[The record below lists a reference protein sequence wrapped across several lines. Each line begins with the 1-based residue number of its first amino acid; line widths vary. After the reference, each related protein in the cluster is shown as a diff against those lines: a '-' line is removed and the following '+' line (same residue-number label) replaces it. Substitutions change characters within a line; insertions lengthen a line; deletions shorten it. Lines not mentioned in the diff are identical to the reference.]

1 MARCRLISGCCSLQ
15 STAAIALG
23 LLTISTLRAGEPAAD
38 DTEFFE
44 KKIRPVLIE
53 HCYQCHSSKAEKLKG
68 KLLLDSKEAAR
79 KGGESG
85 PAIVPGDPDASLVV
99 QALRYENFEMPPK
112 GKLPP
117 AVISDFEQWIKH
129 GAV

>member
-1 MARCRLISGCCSLQ
+1 MAQRRLYSGRWLRYC
-15 STAAIALG
+15 AAAFALLGTG
-23 LLTISTLRAGEPAAD
+23 LSRAGEPSAD
-38 DTEFFE
+38 DAEFFE
-44 KKIRPVLIE
+44 KKIRPVLVE
-53 HCYQCHSSKAEKLKG
+53 HCYQCHSAKAEKLKG

-112 GKLPP
+112 GKL
-117 AVISDFEQWIKH
+117 
-129 GAV
+129 